1 MIISPLF
8 LKDKSN
14 SEDDASWVSRMM
26 PVDPERGFPLNSHRS
41 WHGGIHIPHTDSGGT
56 PEKIR
61 AIADG
66 TVHSLRQPVGDKKG
80 IPPYN
85 YNGATDCGY
94 VLLKHETEIG
104 SGENAKVVYFS
115 L

>member
-61 AIADG
+61 AIAEG
-66 TVHSLRQPVGDKKG
+66 TVHSPASQSVIKKAFLLITTMALR
-80 IPPYN
+80 I
-85 YNGATDCGY
+85 AAMFC
-94 VLLKHETEIG
+94 
-104 SGENAKVVYFS
+104 
-115 L
+115 

>member
-26 PVDPERGFPLNSHRS
+26 HVDPERGFPLNSHRS

-56 PEKIR
+56 PERSELSQMARCTLSASQSVIKR
-61 AIADG
+61 
-66 TVHSLRQPVGDKKG
+66 HS
-80 IPPYN
+80 
-85 YNGATDCGY
+85 
-94 VLLKHETEIG
+94 
-104 SGENAKVVYFS
+104 S